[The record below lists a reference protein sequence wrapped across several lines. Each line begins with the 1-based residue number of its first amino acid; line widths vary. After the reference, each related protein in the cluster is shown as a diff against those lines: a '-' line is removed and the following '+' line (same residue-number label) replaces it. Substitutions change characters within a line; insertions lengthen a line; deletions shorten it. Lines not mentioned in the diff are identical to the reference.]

1 MLLIIKLWLAYV
13 LATNNICE
21 NKKEIAETKLDE
33 EILNV
38 AGSQKRVPVQ
48 NASAGQE
55 SKRWG
60 ALCLYLGTTSF

>member
-21 NKKEIAETKLDE
+21 SKKEIAETELDE

-55 SKRWG
+55 SKCWG
-60 ALCLYLGTTSF
+60 VLCLYLGTTSF